1 VTTFSVLSNVLPD
14 PNYKI
19 GTAGESLTTGSPGPG
34 FASVKLTNDQKMMV
48 TRTNSQRLIARSTA
62 GQKWKVD
69 ISYHPMTRD
78 EFEPVYTFLLQ
89 QKGPLTPFFISLP
102 QYRVSRNAAWH
113 TNFVTKTFSFG
124 GGTPNAYQFTTTGGG
139 TAGTS
144 VLKINVGEHPQYTGE
159 DYTTATNAELKTP
172 RPGDM
177 ITLDASAHK
186 KAYLITGVETLVNY
200 RTSQTIMPTNSRD
213 IKLTVSPPFVKNVVH
228 PSTVQFSNPLIKVVQ
243 PKPVA
248 EYSLNTDNLYSFSLK
263 LEEYL

>member
-1 VTTFSVLSNVLPD
+1 MTTFSVLSNVLPD

-69 ISYHPMTRD
+69 INYHPMTRD

-113 TNFVTKTFSFG
+113 TNFVAKTFSFG

-213 IKLTVSPPFVKNVVH
+213 IKLTVSPPFVKNVTH